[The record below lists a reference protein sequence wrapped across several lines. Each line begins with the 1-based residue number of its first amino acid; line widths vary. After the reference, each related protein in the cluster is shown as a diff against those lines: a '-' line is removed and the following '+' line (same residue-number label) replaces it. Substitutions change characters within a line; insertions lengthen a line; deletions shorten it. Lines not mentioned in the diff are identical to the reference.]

1 MKYALI
7 GLLVVGLGGG
17 AWWLL
22 YMQQKKSLIDAI
34 IQKYNLSTTNAA
46 IRAKLESLTMQEL
59 KQIYNALPIGLFS
72 TIPTNGQP
80 SGQ

>member
-1 MKYALI
+1 MKYVLI

-22 YMQQKKSLIDAI
+22 HMQQKKSLIDAI

-72 TIPTNGQP
+72 ITPTSEQP